1 MSRAQSPSREQA
13 LTMNLFAD
21 KLVQLTKVVS
31 DLKEQMGELK
41 PNVGGNH
48 QATIVEQFESTSE
61 PMPIKTYDK
70 AMHLIPEF
78 DGTNV
83 ESFISHIQMAIKR
96 ISSDQ
101 LDLLLCSIIAQK
113 LTRRTRGSVRVD
125 VTPNF
130 PSFFEKLRFLFGKS
144 KNLSALEVQR
154 DTCIQRPNESVDEF
168 INRFLQIHDEIIT
181 TINSQDI
188 GTTTICIQEDIYQ
201 QKAIE
206 VFRRNVK
213 SEIGD
218 HLYAFDLNTLNL
230 AFSKARAFEGE
241 LQLRR
246 LRIQRNGNFMRR
258 PSFQPTRTQPKE
270 CTYCRR
276 RGHEERECRTK
287 IFHQR
292 SQNFR
297 ERQDV
302 RKPPDHDISRRLHA
316 VDLGLNEEPHGTS
329 IKDQEGLMS
338 VLRE

>member
-1 MSRAQSPSREQA
+1 
-13 LTMNLFAD
+13 
-21 KLVQLTKVVS
+21 
-31 DLKEQMGELK
+31 
-41 PNVGGNH
+41 
-48 QATIVEQFESTSE
+48 
-61 PMPIKTYDK
+61 
-70 AMHLIPEF
+70 MHLIPEF

-96 ISSDQ
+96 IPNDQ
-101 LDLLLCSIIAQK
+101 LDLLLCSVIAQK
-113 LTRRTRGSVRVD
+113 LTGRTKGSVRLD

-130 PSFFEKLRFLFGKS
+130 PSFFEKLRFLFGKAQ
-144 KNLSALEVQR
+144 NLSALEVQR

-168 INRFLQIHDEIIT
+168 INRFLRIHDEIIT
-181 TINSQDI
+181 TINSQDT

-206 VFRRNVK
+206 VFRRNIK

-246 LRIQRNGNFMRR
+246 LRMQRSGNFPRR
-258 PSFQPTRTQPKE
+258 PTFQPTRMQPKE

-287 IFHQR
+287 VFHQR
-292 SQNFR
+292 NQQNFR
-297 ERQDV
+297 ERQDM
-302 RKPPDHDISRRLHA
+302 RKPPDHDTSRRLHA
-316 VDLGLNEEPHGTS
+316 VDLGPNRELHETS

-338 VLRE
+338 VLQE